1 MPASQL
7 APTSLGHVAVTR
19 GSHAAVTARFEGLAS
34 KAWLTCKLS
43 VLLPVDGLPK
53 QAVDELVSALQLQRA
68 AYLLE
73 DVPLESLGHPWFV
86 DVASERKICGLSVG
100 PRGQSALALLG
111 ASAPPRLCAQLAT
124 PGFQRLGLEEPL
136 PGAAKL
142 QAKLLSGKRHVVVDL
157 PISKTRARRAAKTKE
172 PATSRWQSLTA
183 PLGETISLQAYC
195 DREMEPPYDFAP
207 LQSASSRI
215 HCQKVPV
222 QHRLLRLG
230 QTLRRPP
237 FERLVLEPW
246 QWSDPQDQAA
256 KAAARFS
263 ASYGQACEDL
273 LDWLGG
279 LHLEIDI
286 PEGDLGQVSNPGMD
300 TEALLWT
307 MGESLLG
314 PSQIQHALQVCKS
327 AFAKQAEWFLLSIW
341 GAEDAPISH
350 HGGAHG
356 FDTTGAHHA
365 HLLCVRGRSEERED
379 PRGLLIEGVNALDSA
394 A

>member
-19 GSHAAVTARFEGLAS
+19 GSQVAVTARFEGLAS
-34 KAWLTCKLS
+34 KAWLTRKLS
-43 VLLPVDGLPK
+43 VLLPVEGLPK
-53 QAVDELVSALQLQRA
+53 QAVDELVSTLQLQRV

-73 DVPLESLGHPWFV
+73 NVPLESLGHQWFV
-86 DVASERKICGLSVG
+86 DSASQRKICGLSVG
-100 PRGQSALALLG
+100 PGGQSSVALLG
-111 ASAPPRLCAQLAT
+111 ASGRLCARLPA
-124 PGFQRLGLEEPL
+124 PSFQRLGLEEPL

-142 QAKLLSGKRHVVVDL
+142 QAKLLSGQRHVVVDL

-183 PLGETISLQAYC
+183 PLGETISLRAYC

-207 LQSASSRI
+207 LRSVSSRM
-215 HCQKVPV
+215 HSQQVPV

-246 QWSDPQDQAA
+246 QWNDPLDQAA
-256 KAAARFS
+256 QSAARFS

-279 LHLEIDI
+279 LHLEIDM
-286 PEGDLGQVSNPGMD
+286 PDGDLGQVSNPGMD

-314 PSQIQHALQVCKS
+314 PSQILHALQVCKD

-356 FDTTGAHHA
+356 LDISGAHHA

-379 PRGLLIEGVNALDSA
+379 PQGLLIEGVNALDSA

>member
-1 MPASQL
+1 M
-7 APTSLGHVAVTR
+7 GHVAVTR
-19 GSHAAVTARFEGLAS
+19 GSEVAVTARFEGLAS

-73 DVPLESLGHPWFV
+73 DVPLESLGHPRFV
-86 DVASERKICGLSVG
+86 DAASERKISGLSVG
-100 PRGQSALALLG
+100 PPFRGQSKSAVALLG
-111 ASAPPRLCAQLAT
+111 ASATSAGPSAGPPRLCAALT
-124 PGFQRLGLEEPL
+124 KPSFQRLGLEEPL

-142 QAKLLSGKRHVVVDL
+142 QAKLLSGKCHVVVDL

-172 PATSRWQSLTA
+172 PATSRWQALTA

-256 KAAARFS
+256 RFS

-314 PSQIQHALQVCKS
+314 PSQIQHALQVCKN

-365 HLLCVRGRSEERED
+365 HLLCVRGRSEEPED
-379 PRGLLIEGVNALDSA
+379 PRGLLIEGVNALDSSA
-394 A
+394 